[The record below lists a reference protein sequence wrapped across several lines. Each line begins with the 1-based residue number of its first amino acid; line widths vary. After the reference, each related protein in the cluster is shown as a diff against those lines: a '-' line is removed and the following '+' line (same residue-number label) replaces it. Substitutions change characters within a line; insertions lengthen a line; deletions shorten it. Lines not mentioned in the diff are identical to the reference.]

1 MNNKYPARQALAGT
15 FGRVWLD
22 GVEIGIV
29 TNIQATVN
37 NTYEDVPVGTD
48 IDRKLMSQTGEGS
61 LTFNQVNNITSATF
75 KKYQGGKDPRFVI
88 EANLKDPNAINGQ
101 QEGYTINNVSFD
113 SIPLINWENGALI
126 SKEMP
131 FRFTPSDVIV
141 NDEIFD
147 EE

>member
-1 MNNKYPARQALAGT
+1 MNKKWPARQALSGT

-22 GVEIGIV
+22 GVEVGILSKIEASV
-29 TNIQATVN
+29 TNN
-37 NTYEDVPVGTD
+37 YEDVPYGTD
-48 IDRKLMSQTGEGS
+48 IDRKLISQTGEGS
-61 LTFNQVNNITSATF
+61 LTIMQVNNITSDVF

-88 EANLKDPNAINGQ
+88 EANLKDPSAINEQ
-101 QEGYTINNVSFD
+101 QEAFTINNVSFD
-113 SIPLINWENGALI
+113 SVPLIGWEHGTIIN
-126 SKEMP
+126 KELP